1 MKYLLLPFAA
11 VLIIIYSFI
20 TPQFTS
26 QLTIKP
32 HEQFF
37 LGGGQS
43 KAISAYAKNVGKVP
57 VIISVRLNDGSEK
70 ELIILQPGKDIKAEA
85 PSQAAMLFLNASD
98 QEAKL
103 DVKAKGKPESLNM
116 YYKPEQ
122 R

>member
-1 MKYLLLPFAA
+1 MKYLLLPLA
-11 VLIIIYSFI
+11 VLLILTYSFI

-43 KAISAYAKNVGKVP
+43 KSISAYAKNVGAVP
-57 VIISVRLNDGSEK
+57 VTISVRMNDGSEK
-70 ELIILQPGKDIKAEA
+70 ELIILQPGKDIKAKA
-85 PSQAAMLFLNASD
+85 PAKAAMLFLNASD

-103 DVKAKGKPESLNM
+103 DVEANGKPESLNM

>member
-1 MKYLLLPFAA
+1 MKKLLLPFAA
-11 VLIIIYSFI
+11 ILIITYSFI

-43 KAISAYAKNVGKVP
+43 KVISAYAKNVGAVP
-57 VIISVRLNDGSEK
+57 VTISIRMSDGIEK
-70 ELIILQPGKDIKAEA
+70 ELIILQPGKDIKAQA
-85 PSQAAMLFLNASD
+85 PSKAAMLFLNASD

-103 DVKAKGKPESLNM
+103 DVKANGKPESLNM
-116 YYKPEQ
+116 YYKPEK